1 MVEQKLSFKVVE
13 RQEITRLD
21 AAQPRECKLTLRS
34 DCPEKSVLPDGSEMT
49 LVFGTQGKAA
59 GELAKLQPGDRIV
72 LLMKDEGLS
81 SW

>member
-1 MVEQKLSFKVVE
+1 MTEQKLVFRVTE
-13 RQEITRLD
+13 RQETVRLD
-21 AAQPRECKLTLRS
+21 AAQPRQCRATLRS
-34 DCPEKSVLPDGSEMT
+34 DCPDKNILPDAEMT
-49 LVFGTQGKAA
+49 ITFGTQGKAA